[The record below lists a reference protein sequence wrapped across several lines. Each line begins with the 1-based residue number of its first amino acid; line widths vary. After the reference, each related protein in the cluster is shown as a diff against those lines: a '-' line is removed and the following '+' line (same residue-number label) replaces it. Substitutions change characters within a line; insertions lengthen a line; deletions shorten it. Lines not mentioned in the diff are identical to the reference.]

1 MNNRGFTLVELLAS
15 LAIITLLFVLAVFMF
30 KSTMAST
37 ETQLEE
43 FVSNETYT
51 VTNSYIIENNIPFN
65 SDNYLCV
72 SVKELL
78 DSGYLKNKENDERLI
93 KVYRNSETK
102 AIIKMEYVDICK

>member
-1 MNNRGFTLVELLAS
+1 MNNRGFTLIELLAS

-43 FVSNETYT
+43 FVSNETYA
-51 VTNSYIIENNIPFN
+51 VTNSYIIENSIPFN